1 MKNVTLTLDDATYGL
16 VERKAIALDAS
27 VSQVIAEFVR
37 QWTADDDGTEQA
49 RRSMSDFF
57 AQPNW
62 RFAVG
67 TADDREQRNAR
78 S

>member
-16 VERKAIALDAS
+16 VEQKAIALNAS
-27 VSQVIAEFVR
+27 VDEVIAEFVR
-37 QWTADDDGTEQA
+37 QWSAEGSTEQV
-49 RRSMSDFF
+49 RRRMSDLF
-57 AQPNW
+57 AQPDW